1 MLYCPESKTP
11 VMSTIQQ
18 RPSGRIRTCRLFPLP
33 LAMALLTTGCSNFLP
48 NSGPSASAVHKG
60 KQNLASANIKL
71 IELTPEVVHQINARQ
86 KVPLFSDTL
95 PVRTTKTSVL
105 GAGDSLEVSVFE
117 APPASLFGS
126 GAADLKGSG
135 ASRVTTLP
143 EQVINDEGSISIPFA
158 GQLSVAGLRVRDIEE
173 NIAAQLREKA
183 NQPQILVRQTR
194 NATSHVTVVGEVN
207 TSIRMP
213 VTPAGE
219 RLLDAI
225 AAAGGLRQPVNKVML
240 QITRGS
246 TLVSLPLETIIA
258 DPRQN
263 VRLQPGDVV
272 TAVSQPLSFTAL
284 GATGKNEEINFEA
297 KGITLAQAL
306 ARAGGLADSRSN
318 SRGVFIFRFEDPKI
332 AAIAASDAGAPATDP
347 AAPKNSKTAKPS
359 APQKPSKTPVIY
371 SLNLSDPG
379 SFFLAK
385 GFPMKDGD
393 TLYISNA
400 PAAELQKFMNIVST
414 VASPIMGGITTSA
427 VLNRP

>member
-1 MLYCPESKTP
+1 
-11 VMSTIQQ
+11 MSTSSKH
-18 RPSGRIRTCRLFPLP
+18 PSDKGLLVCLRLSLP
-33 LAMALLTTGCSNFLP
+33 LFATLVSGCGSFLP
-48 NSGPSASAVHKG
+48 NSGPTASALY
-60 KQNLASANIKL
+60 KQRQSPSDSSIKL
-71 IELTPEVVHQINARQ
+71 IELTPEVVHQINARR
-86 KVPLFSDTL
+86 KTPLFSDML
-95 PVRTTKTSVL
+95 RPGSSNGSAL
-105 GAGDSLEVSVFE
+105 GAGDSVEVSVFE
-117 APPASLFGS
+117 APPASLFSSGTADPRGAGGS
-126 GAADLKGSG
+126 
-135 ASRVTTLP
+135 RMTTLP
-143 EQVINDEGSISIPFA
+143 EQVIHGDGSINIPFA
-158 GQLSVAGLRVRDIEE
+158 GRLSVAGLQVRDIEE
-173 NIAAQLREKA
+173 NISTQLREKA

-213 VTPAGE
+213 ITPARE

-225 AAAGGLRQPVNKVML
+225 AAAGGLRQPVNKVMV

-246 TLVSLPLETIIA
+246 TLVSLPLETVIA

-263 VRLQPGDVV
+263 IQLAPGDVV

-318 SRGVFIFRFEDPKI
+318 SRGVFIFRFEDPRV
-332 AAIAASDAGAPATDP
+332 ASVVSPGSTKPVPRTKSSVNTEKGSAS
-347 AAPKNSKTAKPS
+347 NKT
-359 APQKPSKTPVIY
+359 KTPVVY
-371 SLNLSDPG
+371 SLNLRNPG

-385 GFPMKDGD
+385 GFTMKDGD

-427 VLNRP
+427 IVNRP

>member
-1 MLYCPESKTP
+1 M
-11 VMSTIQQ
+11 
-18 RPSGRIRTCRLFPLP
+18 
-33 LAMALLTTGCSNFLP
+33 
-48 NSGPSASAVHKG
+48 
-60 KQNLASANIKL
+60 
-71 IELTPEVVHQINARQ
+71 
-86 KVPLFSDTL
+86 
-95 PVRTTKTSVL
+95 
-105 GAGDSLEVSVFE
+105 
-117 APPASLFGS
+117 
-126 GAADLKGSG
+126 
-135 ASRVTTLP
+135 TTLP
-143 EQVINDEGSISIPFA
+143 EQVINEDGSINIPFA
-158 GQLSVAGLRVRDIEE
+158 GQLSVAGMRVRDIED
-173 NIAAQLREKA
+173 NIATQLREKA

-213 VTPAGE
+213 ITPAGE

-225 AAAGGLRQPVNKVML
+225 AAAGGLRQPVNKIMV

-246 TLVSLPLETIIA
+246 VLVALPLETIIA

-263 VRLQPGDVV
+263 VRLNPGDVV

-318 SRGVFIFRFEDPKI
+318 SRGVFIFRFEDPKV
-332 AAIAASDAGAPATDP
+332 AAITSSDSSKPGNRATSSTHS
-347 AAPKNSKTAKPS
+347 KNISGSKS
-359 APQKPSKTPVIY
+359 SKTPVIY
-371 SLNLSDPG
+371 SLNLRDPG

-385 GFPMKDGD
+385 GFTMKDGD

-427 VLNRP
+427 VIKSQ

>member
-1 MLYCPESKTP
+1 MSTFSKPPSRNGLLYC
-11 VMSTIQQ
+11 
-18 RPSGRIRTCRLFPLP
+18 RH
-33 LAMALLTTGCSNFLP
+33 LAPTLAIASLLVGCSNFLP
-48 NSGPSASAVHKG
+48 NSGPSASAVYKN
-60 KQNLASANIKL
+60 KQSLADADIRL
-71 IELTPEVVHQINARQ
+71 IELTPEVVHQINARR

-95 PVRTTKTSVL
+95 PVRSTKASVL
-105 GAGDSLEVSVFE
+105 GAGDSVEVSVFE
-117 APPASLFGS
+117 APPGSLFSS
-126 GAADLKGSG
+126 GAMDLRGAG
-135 ASRVTTLP
+135 ASRMTTLP
-143 EQVINDEGSISIPFA
+143 EQVINEDGSINIPFA
-158 GQLSVAGLRVRDIEE
+158 GQLSVAGMRVRDIED
-173 NIAAQLREKA
+173 NIATQLREKA

-213 VTPAGE
+213 ITPAGE

-225 AAAGGLRQPVNKVML
+225 AAAGGLRQPVNKIMV

-246 TLVSLPLETIIA
+246 VLVSLPLETIIA

-263 VRLQPGDVV
+263 VRLNPGDVV

-318 SRGVFIFRFEDPKI
+318 SRGVFIFRFEDPKV
-332 AAIAASDAGAPATDP
+332 AAITSSNSPALGNRATSSTHS
-347 AAPKNSKTAKPS
+347 KNISGSKS
-359 APQKPSKTPVIY
+359 SKTPVIY
-371 SLNLSDPG
+371 SLNLRDPG

-385 GFPMKDGD
+385 GFTMKDGD

-427 VLNRP
+427 VIKSQ